1 MSKLRTGLP
10 VLRLARL
17 LPDVAGAGVLGAT
30 VLSGLI
36 ALLLVRILAFA
47 HEISPELALRLSS
60 LSPKSLAGMTNSK
73 HNEKASP

>member
-1 MSKLRTGLP
+1 
-10 VLRLARL
+10 
-17 LPDVAGAGVLGAT
+17 VAGAGVLGAT

-36 ALLLVRILAFA
+36 ALLLVRILALA

-73 HNEKASP
+73 HNEKPRLEARLLSIGVDVRNREPN